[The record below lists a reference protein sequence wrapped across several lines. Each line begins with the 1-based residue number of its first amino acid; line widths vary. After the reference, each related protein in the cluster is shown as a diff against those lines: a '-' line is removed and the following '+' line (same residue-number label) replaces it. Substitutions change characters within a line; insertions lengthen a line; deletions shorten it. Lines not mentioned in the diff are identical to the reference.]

1 MRLQPDT
8 EHVLFRAEAGDTVDR
23 IASLIDL
30 LGGLDARNGSKTL
43 GLSSPSIQP
52 ADDRLP
58 FLIIVPKDE
67 GIDDTLL
74 TLCAVYLRQQRIAG
88 LIRSSI
94 HRRRG
99 GISLSCP
106 YRCND

>member
-30 LGGLDARNGSKTL
+30 LGGPECTERVKDAGSVFTIQ
-43 GLSSPSIQP
+43 IQP
-52 ADDRLP
+52 ADDLLP
-58 FLIIVPKDE
+58 FHIIVPKDE

-74 TLCAVYLRQQRIAG
+74 TLCAVYLRQQE
-88 LIRSSI
+88 S
-94 HRRRG
+94 
-99 GISLSCP
+99 P
-106 YRCND
+106 D